1 MLINLPRA
9 RALLREDGIDAAI
22 LATTVNVTYAAGFA
36 SEFMLGRFE
45 DFSTAVLLPSAE
57 DVAPALILPEFDLP
71 FLIESRTWIEDLY
84 PFGNPWSSVGIFMGQ
99 ALERSLNSE
108 LRRELK
114 RRRDALKPR
123 QKETFLAALSAA
135 LADRKLSSARLGCDD
150 MRLARALVDNA
161 HVGKAGIADVL
172 HTMRRIRMIKTKPEL
187 ETMARAADINV
198 TALEAVIAAGRPG
211 MREQDLTQVY
221 RRQLVEH
228 GARHLA
234 DRGMMFGAG
243 DGANFS
249 LPSDDD
255 RCLTPGDAVVLDCLG
270 TYKGYHMDLARTAVV
285 GEPTRDQLHRHR
297 AVVGALTAVE
307 DTIKPGVHA
316 QDLRELVRRSIE
328 ASGLKRELV
337 SVTTHG
343 LGLEVFEFPQA
354 ESLANGFVLE
364 AGMVVNTEVFY
375 RDLDLGAFHLED
387 SVLVTE
393 TGCRMLRPMSRD
405 LTVF

>member
-1 MLINLPRA
+1 
-9 RALLREDGIDAAI
+9 
-22 LATTVNVTYAAGFA
+22 
-36 SEFMLGRFE
+36 
-45 DFSTAVLLPSAE
+45 
-57 DVAPALILPEFDLP
+57 
-71 FLIESRTWIEDLY
+71 
-84 PFGNPWSSVGIFMGQ
+84 
-99 ALERSLNSE
+99 
-108 LRRELK
+108 
-114 RRRDALKPR
+114 
-123 QKETFLAALSAA
+123 
-135 LADRKLSSARLGCDD
+135 
-150 MRLARALVDNA
+150 
-161 HVGKAGIADVL
+161 
-172 HTMRRIRMIKTKPEL
+172 
-187 ETMARAADINV
+187 
-198 TALEAVIAAGRPG
+198 
-211 MREQDLTQVY
+211 
-221 RRQLVEH
+221 
-228 GARHLA
+228 
-234 DRGMMFGAG
+234 
-243 DGANFS
+243 
-249 LPSDDD
+249 
-255 RCLTPGDAVVLDCLG
+255 VVLDCLG